1 MQFTRTVVDEQ
12 KKKKKEEEGICSP
25 TREYVQPRSCCIGL
39 TKLNETFCANCGFGR
54 GSLRRG
60 ESDPIGR
67 DLVSIQERVRSF
79 VDNENSV
86 WLEEKKRKEK
96 ETGLVR
102 RVCVVSLFH
111 RDSRCATVR
120 GMGNLERK
128 YSACNFPAVDYT
140 AGRDENSGR
149 RPRKLITPRNEKV
162 MIPFGTTVTVISIP
176 PFPID
181 RISRNC

>member
-1 MQFTRTVVDEQ
+1 MNKKKK
-12 KKKKKEEEGICSP
+12 KKKKKEF
-25 TREYVQPRSCCIGL
+25 VPRLVNTYSRGRVASVWQ
-39 TKLNETFCANCGFGR
+39 LNETFCANCGFGR